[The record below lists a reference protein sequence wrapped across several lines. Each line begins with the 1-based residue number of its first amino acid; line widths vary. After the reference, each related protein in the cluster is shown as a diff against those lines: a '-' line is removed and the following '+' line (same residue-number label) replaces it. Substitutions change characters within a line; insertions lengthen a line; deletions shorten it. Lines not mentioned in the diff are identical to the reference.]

1 MTKFLKYLKPLD
13 YLFLIV
19 SAGLIIL
26 QVYLEL
32 TIPDYTREL
41 TQIVTTNAN
50 SEESIKTAWFNGG
63 MMLLCAFSSMVAA
76 IICSLIISTF
86 SSKVSMRIRDDL
98 YSHILSFSNK
108 EIHQFHTASLI
119 TRTTNDVV
127 QIQNF
132 MSMGIQLLIKAPV
145 MAIWG
150 ICKISSTT
158 IEWTLATLIAVI
170 IVVVSVGI
178 IVLICLPKFKKIQK
192 LTDDLNSQASE
203 NITGVRVIRAF
214 NADNFQDDKYEKV
227 NKNITDNNM
236 VTSKTTS
243 MIMPLITIVMNM
255 LVLIIYWLGVYI
267 INSTTGDNPVDVV
280 ISRGQTLASMVA
292 FSSYAMQII
301 MAFMMLIMVFIILP
315 RSIVSA
321 KRINE
326 VLDTKSSIVDGKLNA
341 NDIIDSGTLSLENVT
356 FSYSDDKEHPILENI
371 NLQINKGETVAIIGP
386 TGCGKST
393 LVNLLL
399 RFYDVTEGCIKVD
412 GYDIRDYK
420 LNDLRNRF
428 SLATQKALLFK
439 GTIKENVA
447 FGVENVDEEKL
458 KKSLDIANCEFVNK
472 LDKKEDSLVSQGG
485 SNFSGGQKQR
495 ISIARTLYKDS
506 EIMIFDD
513 TFSALDYK
521 TDFNVRKQIK
531 ENLNDKTVI
540 IVAQRIGTVK
550 NADKIVV
557 LNNGKIDAIGKH
569 EDLLKTSEV
578 YKEIALSQLSKEE
591 LENE

>member
-1 MTKFLKYLKPLD
+1 MTKFFRYLKPLD
-13 YLFLIV
+13 YLFITIA
-19 SAGLIIL
+19 AGLIIL

-32 TIPDYTREL
+32 TIPDYTKEL

-50 SEESIKTAWFNGG
+50 TEDSIKTAWFNGG
-63 MMLLCAFSSMVAA
+63 MMLLCAFSSMIAA

-86 SSKVSMRIRDDL
+86 SSKMSMRIRNDL

-150 ICKISSTT
+150 ICKISSST
-158 IEWTLATLIAVI
+158 IEWTLATLIAVLV
-170 IVVVSVGI
+170 VVVSVGI
-178 IVLICLPKFKKIQK
+178 IVAICLPKFKKIQK

-214 NADNFQDDKYEKV
+214 NADKFQDDKYEIV
-227 NKNITDNNM
+227 NQNITDNNM

-255 LVLIIYWLGVYI
+255 LILVIYWLGVYI
-267 INSTTGDNPVDVV
+267 INRTTGDNPADVV
-280 ISRGQTLASMVA
+280 IQRGETLASMIA

-326 VLDTKSSIVDGKLNA
+326 VLDTKPSIVDGNLNTD
-341 NDIIDSGTLSLENVT
+341 DIKEEGTLSLENVT
-356 FSYSDDKEHPILENI
+356 FSYSDDKDHPILENI

-399 RFYDVTEGCIKVD
+399 RFYDVTEGSIKVD
-412 GYDIRDYK
+412 GYDIKDYK

-447 FGVENVDEEKL
+447 FGVENVNEERL
-458 KKSLDIANCEFVNK
+458 QKSLEIASCEFVNK
-472 LDKKEDSLVSQGG
+472 LDEKENSLVSQGG

>member
-1 MTKFLKYLKPLD
+1 MTKFLKYLKPID
-13 YLFLIV
+13 YIFLIV

-32 TIPDYTREL
+32 TIPDYTKEL
-41 TQIVTTNAN
+41 TQIVTTNATT
-50 SEESIKTAWFNGG
+50 EESIKTAWFNGG
-63 MMLLCAFSSMVAA
+63 MMLLCAFSSMIAA
-76 IICSLIISTF
+76 IICSLFISTF

-158 IEWTLATLIAVI
+158 IEWTLATLIAVL

-214 NADNFQDDKYEKV
+214 NADKFQDDKYETV

-243 MIMPLITIVMNM
+243 MIMPLISIVMNI
-255 LVLIIYWLGVYI
+255 LVLVIYWLGVYI
-267 INSTTGDNPVDVV
+267 INSTSGDNPLEV
-280 ISRGQTLASMVA
+280 IVSKGQTLASMVA

-321 KRINE
+321 NRINE
-326 VLDTKSSIVDGKLNA
+326 VLDTNSSIVDGKLNA
-341 NDIIDSGTLSLENVT
+341 SDIKENGTLSLENVT
-356 FSYSDDKEHPILENI
+356 FSYSNDKDHPILENI

-412 GYDIRDYK
+412 GYDIKDYK

-447 FGVENVDEEKL
+447 FGIENVDEEKL

-472 LDKKEDSLVSQGG
+472 LEEKENSLVSQGG

-521 TDFNVRKQIK
+521 TDYNVRKQIK

-557 LNNGKIDAIGKH
+557 LNNGKIDAIGRH

>member
-1 MTKFLKYLKPLD
+1 MTKFLKYLKPID
-13 YLFLIV
+13 YIFLII

-32 TIPDYTREL
+32 TIPDYTKEL

-50 SEESIKTAWFNGG
+50 TEESIKTAWFNGG
-63 MMLLCAFSSMVAA
+63 MMLLCAFSSMIAA

-214 NADNFQDDKYEKV
+214 NADKFQDDKYEKV

-267 INSTTGDNPVDVV
+267 INSTTGDSPIDVIV
-280 ISRGQTLASMVA
+280 SRGQTLASMVA

-356 FSYSDDKEHPILENI
+356 FSYSDDKGHPILENI